1 MTCLFRSADTH
12 IRTLLSLS
20 YAYFQTVNEE
30 VLCKEFAKYGPIASV
45 KIMWP
50 RTQEEKDRNR
60 NCGFVSFM
68 ERKHAE
74 QALRNLDGKELL
86 GYVMRVGWG
95 KAVPIPPQPIYG
107 VFLVTVVFLE

>member
-1 MTCLFRSADTH
+1 M
-12 IRTLLSLS
+12 
-20 YAYFQTVNEE
+20 
-30 VLCKEFAKYGPIASV
+30 LCKEFAKYGPIASV

-68 ERKHAE
+68 DRDCAA
-74 QALRNLDGKELL
+74 QALKNMDGKELL

-95 KAVPIPPQPIYG
+95 KAVPIPPKPIYG
-107 VFLVTVVFLE
+107 MFFASKKRINYDLSLRLLRKVNLISVERRSSSSTEWLAF